1 MGPGT
6 VFETNGNIR
15 QLEQEQTIEF
25 RSQANKYTELLRTV
39 AEFLGLD
46 MFLQRYLDFY
56 NEILLPKVSSYL
68 SLT

>member
-15 QLEQEQTIEF
+15 FLEEEQTIEF
-25 RSQANKYTELLRTV
+25 RSQGNKYLELMRTV